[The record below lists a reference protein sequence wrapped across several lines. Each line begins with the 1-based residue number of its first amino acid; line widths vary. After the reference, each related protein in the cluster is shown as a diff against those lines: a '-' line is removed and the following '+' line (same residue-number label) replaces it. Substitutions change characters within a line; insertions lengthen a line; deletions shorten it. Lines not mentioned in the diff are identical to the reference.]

1 MPLIHKAVRNALTV
15 SLFIALT
22 LAAQGCG
29 LSGPTV
35 AAPGSQEG
43 TPFRPVTQAVEPTA
57 TEPLP
62 TETAEPTEAS
72 DCAPNLTFITDVTV
86 PDGTIVYPGSI
97 IDKRWE
103 VKNSG
108 TCTWGEGYSL
118 RLTDGDNLQAN
129 PQQALFPA
137 QPGSQ
142 TTIQIT
148 FQAPGEPGVYR
159 SSWQAFDP
167 DGNPFGDPI
176 YIEIEVAAPVEEAT
190 STD

>member
-72 DCAPNLTFITDVTV
+72 DCAPNLTFITDVTF

-97 IDKRWE
+97 SDKRWE

-118 RLTDGDNLQAN
+118 RLTDGDNCKPTRSQACSRH
-129 PQQALFPA
+129 ARH
-137 QPGSQ
+137 Q

-148 FQAPGEPGVYR
+148 FQAPANR
-159 SSWQAFDP
+159 AC
-167 DGNPFGDPI
+167 I
-176 YIEIEVAAPVEEAT
+176 AAPGRRSTRMEIRSAT
-190 STD
+190 PSTSRSKSPLR